1 MRPQVAG
8 VDCIS
13 ELQEAICRHAV
24 YSLGKPWSDLSPY
37 DRFAAVA
44 LAVRDRMMDR
54 LLDTEDEYRRRAPKH
69 VYYLSIEYLIGQ
81 SLGANL
87 RNFGIYESCALAVKN
102 LGANLQDIENVEP
115 DAALGNGGLG
125 RLAACFLDSFATL
138 PVPGYGYGINYEFG
152 LFKQE
157 IANGYQRELPD
168 NWQALGT
175 PWLIARPDEACMIPI
190 YGRIEH
196 TVDRCGGYNPMWLDW
211 QALIGLPCD
220 MLIPGFGGRSVTV
233 LRLYSGRAS
242 REFDVRI
249 FNDGD
254 YFKAVEQKIQSE
266 MISKVLYPS
275 DAQFAG
281 KELRLAQEY
290 FLVACAIRDIVRRFE
305 QNHTTFQ
312 DFPSQVAIQLNDTH
326 PVLATVELMRILVDE
341 KILSWDEAWEITR
354 ATFGFTNH
362 TLSVEA
368 LEQWPVSLFNRMLPR
383 HLQIIQEINRRF
395 LEQLSKTHGVDPAG
409 AARMSIVDDSESHQ
423 IRMVNLAIVG
433 SHSVNGVSPIH
444 SQLLTSTLLPD
455 FYQLWPEKFNNK
467 TNGVS
472 PRRWL
477 LHANPALAELVS
489 ATIGQGWITNLGE
502 LRKLEPYAD
511 DASFRVSFQQI
522 KRSNKERLGGLIK
535 DAVHES
541 VDPDSLFDIQAKRI
555 HAYKR
560 QLLKVL
566 HIVHEYL
573 RVVEDGKIVEV
584 PRTYILAGKAAPGYW
599 LAKQIIKLIHNVG
612 EVINSDPR
620 SRKVM
625 KLVFLPDYRVSLA
638 EKIVSAADL
647 SEQISTAGKEAS
659 GTGNMKM
666 ALNGA
671 VMIGTYDGTNLDICR
686 EVGEEN
692 AFLFGLKSDE
702 VQTIREQKTYH
713 PRELCE
719 HDPRLMRVVDVF
731 RSSLFAHRDPDFCAW
746 VVRTLMNEEDEHM
759 HLADLPAYL
768 AAQKAVEKAYN
779 DRERWTRM
787 SILNVARIGTFS
799 SDRAIAEYAEQIWNL
814 RGDQDPVIAGTSGI
828 TGSATAAPGESK
840 LSECQAALSKTAS
853 AVS

>member
-1 MRPQVAG
+1 MSQQA
-8 VDCIS
+8 VDGHEIS

-24 YSLGKPWSDLSPY
+24 YSLGRPWRDLSPY

-54 LLDTEDEYRRRAPKH
+54 LLETEEEYRRRAAKR

-87 RNFGIYESCALAVKN
+87 RNLGIYESCALAVKH
-102 LGANLQDIENVEP
+102 LGANLLDIENVEP
-115 DAALGNGGLG
+115 DAVLGNGGLG

-138 PVPGYGYGINYEFG
+138 QIPGYAYGINYEFG

-157 IANGYQRELPD
+157 IMDGYQRELPD

-175 PWLIARPDEACMIPI
+175 PWQIPRPDEACMVPI

-196 TVDRCGGYNPMWLDW
+196 AVDRSGGYNPVWMDW

-220 MLIPGFGGRSVTV
+220 MLIPGYGGRSVTV
-233 LRLYSGRAS
+233 LRLYSARAS

-290 FLVACAIRDIVRRFE
+290 FLVACAVRDIVRKFE
-305 QNHTTFQ
+305 RDSFALQ

-326 PVLATVELMRILVDE
+326 PVLAVIELMRILVDE
-341 KILSWDEAWEITR
+341 KGLSWDQAWEITQ
-354 ATFGFTNH
+354 ATFGYTNH
-362 TLSVEA
+362 TLSAEA
-368 LEQWPVSLFNRMLPR
+368 LERWPVSLLNRMLPR
-383 HLQIIQEINRRF
+383 DLQIIQEINRRF
-395 LEQLSKTHGVDPAG
+395 LEKLSKTHGVDPAG
-409 AARMSIVDDSESHQ
+409 AARLLIVDDSESHQ
-423 IRMVNLAIVG
+423 IRMVNLAIIG

-444 SQLLTSTLLPD
+444 SQLLTSALLPD
-455 FYQLWPEKFNNK
+455 FYRLWPEKFNNK

-477 LHANPALAELVS
+477 LHANPALAALVS

-502 LRKLEPYAD
+502 LRRLEPYAD

-522 KRSNKERLGGLIK
+522 KRSNKERLGELIK

-573 RVVEDGKIVEV
+573 RVIEDGET
-584 PRTYILAGKAAPGYW
+584 PGCARTYILTGKAAPGYW
-599 LAKQIIKLIHNVG
+599 LAKQVIKLIHNVG
-612 EVINSDPR
+612 EVINRDPR
-620 SRKVM
+620 SREVM
-625 KLVFLPDYRVSLA
+625 KLIFLPDYRVSLA
-638 EKIVSAADL
+638 EKIVSAAEL

-671 VMIGTYDGTNLDICR
+671 IMIGTYDGTNLDICR

-692 AFLFGLKSDE
+692 AFLFGLRSDE
-702 VQTIREQKTYH
+702 VQALRIQQAYH
-713 PRELCE
+713 PQEPCE
-719 HDPRLMRVVDVF
+719 RDPRLKRVVEAF
-731 RSSLFAHRDPDFCAW
+731 RSCLFARHEPDFCAW
-746 VVRTLMNEEDEHM
+746 VVRTLMSEEDEYV

-768 AAQKAVEKAYN
+768 AAQKAVGDAYN
-779 DRERWTRM
+779 DRELWSRM
-787 SILNVARIGTFS
+787 SILNVARIGEFS
-799 SDRAIAEYAEQIWNL
+799 SDRAIVEYA
-814 RGDQDPVIAGTSGI
+814 QDVWKLQGNQEPAL
-828 TGSATAAPGESK
+828 SATSAIIDSARVASGENES
-840 LSECQAALSKTAS
+840 SERQAAFSRKA
-853 AVS
+853 